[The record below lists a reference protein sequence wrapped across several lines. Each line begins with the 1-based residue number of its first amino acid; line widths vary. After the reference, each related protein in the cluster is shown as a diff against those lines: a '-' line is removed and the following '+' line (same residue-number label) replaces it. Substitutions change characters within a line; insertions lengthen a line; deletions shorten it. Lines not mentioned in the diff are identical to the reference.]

1 MKTPRLI
8 NINRFININC
18 LYTLLL
24 VHVEIDYKN
33 TFKISLYLNNVNTIE
48 VNK

>member
-18 LYTLLL
+18 LYTLLS

-33 TFKISLYLNNVNTIE
+33 AFKIALYLNNVNIIE